1 MTRPTPD
8 GRDWLTPA
16 AIVRSMLEAVWRNHP
31 NMNRTQLE
39 ALREDLKEGYR
50 DTNYHNEFKILRL
63 TEMIYGHLRAGHYDS
78 LAQIREDFDTAYNME
93 VLNGIDD
100 NGNPL

>member
-16 AIVRSMLEAVWRNHP
+16 DIVRSMLEAVFRNHP
-31 NMNRTQLE
+31 NINRTQLQ
-39 ALREDLKEGYR
+39 ALREDLKEGWR

-63 TEMIYGHLRAGHYDS
+63 TERVYVNLRRGVYTS
-78 LAQIREDFDTAYNME
+78 LEEVREDFDRIYTAAI
-93 VLNGIDD
+93 LDQFDD